1 MSVISNNQLAGAAG
15 QGGADFMIE
24 RSLRFNDS
32 DQAYLS
38 STISANITTFTY
50 SFWVKRCV
58 LGNRDEI
65 LDTPSST
72 GFYLY
77 FDNDG
82 YIKINDNTQNIFTSN
97 GQYRD
102 PSAWMHVVVNNNG
115 STLNLYVNGVLD
127 KAASITTK
135 LYSGAIT
142 IGTNHATDAPDYYL
156 AEVHFI
162 DGQALAPTD
171 FGEYDDNNV
180 WQPKEYDGT
189 YGTNGFHLD
198 FSDNSSTSNLGIDSS
213 GNSNTWTVSNFSV
226 ASGSGND
233 SLIDTP
239 MNYEAS
245 PNNGGNYATLNP
257 LAISPNVTP
266 TLSNGNLE
274 IERTATSGQ
283 WTSCGSTFTVGGGK
297 YYWELNLPTINGTI
311 ARWGVA
317 DADDYEFNRDTSGTG
332 LPWLGSSTGTSW
344 ALDVGGNTYH
354 NGSTVNSSY
363 TSTVTTSDVIGV
375 ALDCDANTLTF
386 YKNGTSLGVAHSN
399 VTASRL
405 VPAVSLHGGTHNKM
419 VLNFGQ
425 RPFAHT
431 PPTGYKSLCT
441 TNLPDPTIADGSTA
455 FDAKTF
461 TGNHPT
467 GQSITGLNF
476 SPDFVWLKDR
486 AGGNWHYIFDAIR
499 GTEKGVFSNATN
511 AEGTYANTLTAFNSD
526 GFTLGSDNATNQNGN
541 GYVAWTWDAGS
552 STVSNTDGSIT
563 SSVRANPSTG
573 FSIVTYTGTEGGT
586 FGHGLNAAPELVI
599 VKRLNSAAAW
609 CVWHKAIANTQY
621 LMLDS
626 TAGVNT
632 YNVWGNTSPTS
643 TVVSVS
649 GDSYTGNLNDN
660 YVAYC
665 FAPVEGYSAF
675 GSYTGNG
682 SGSADGPFVFTG
694 HRSRWIMIKRTN
706 STGDWLIYDTA
717 RDEINAA
724 TKRLYPNLGNAEAD
738 ASDQA
743 LDILS
748 NGFCIK
754 GGSNANY
761 NASGGAYVYA
771 SFAEHP
777 FKTARAR

>member
-1 MSVISNNQLAGAAG
+1 
-15 QGGADFMIE
+15 
-24 RSLRFNDS
+24 
-32 DQAYLS
+32 
-38 STISANITTFTY
+38 
-50 SFWVKRCV
+50 
-58 LGNRDEI
+58 
-65 LDTPSST
+65 
-72 GFYLY
+72 
-77 FDNDG
+77 
-82 YIKINDNTQNIFTSN
+82 
-97 GQYRD
+97 
-102 PSAWMHVVVNNNG
+102 MHVVVNNNG
-115 STLNLYVNGVLD
+115 STFNLYVNGVLD

-142 IGTNHATDAPDYYL
+142 IGSNHATDAPDYYL
-156 AEVHFI
+156 AKVHFI
-162 DGQALAPTD
+162 DGQALAATD
-171 FGEYDDNNV
+171 FAEYDSNNV
-180 WQPKEYDGT
+180 WNPKEYSGT

-198 FSDNSSTSNLGIDSS
+198 FSDNSSNAALGTDSS
-213 GNSNTWTVSNFSV
+213 GNSNTWTVNNLSV

-239 MNYEAS
+239 TNYEAS

-283 WTSCGSTFTVGGGK
+283 WTSCGSTFAVNSGK

-563 SSVRANPSTG
+563 SSVRANPSAG
-573 FSIVTYTGTEGGT
+573 FSIVKWDATSSAETV
-586 FGHGLNAAPELVI
+586 GHGLNAAPEFI
-599 VKRLNSAAAW
+599 VMKTINATGAW
-609 CVWHKAIANTQY
+609 LIYHIDVGASKYFDFT
-621 LMLDS
+621 S
-626 TAGVNT
+626 TAPSTNSLVYTTAPTSSVFSPGNGIVNT
-632 YNVWGNTSPTS
+632 SIY
-643 TVVSVS
+643 
-649 GDSYTGNLNDN
+649 DEMI
-660 YVAYC
+660 AYC
-665 FAPVEGYSAF
+665 FAPVAGYSAF
-675 GSYTGNG
+675 GSYTGN
-682 SGSADGPFVFTG
+682 GSADGPFVFTG

-724 TKRLYPNLGNAEAD
+724 TKRLYPNLSNAEAD